1 MSVYVLHVEAKSVN
15 QDDPRSIQ
23 QVQSAEQY
31 LMQFAALAS
40 AQLEGFQT
48 EYPNPHD
55 TSALRERNM
64 EFSIPD
70 DLNLDIKRMAKDA
83 LERLGEFAT
92 FTIKDKVSGEKKN
105 PFA

>member
-1 MSVYVLHVEAKSVN
+1 M
-15 QDDPRSIQ
+15 
-23 QVQSAEQY
+23 
-31 LMQFAALAS
+31 AS

-64 EFSIPD
+64 EYDPSFILYLGWNLTNGRFSIPD